1 MSINSCTFPL
11 MSSKSTVQILKKEES
26 ISPLF
31 LEIFGWPRI
40 IIKIYFRVYAVKR
53 RAILTTIM
61 KNIHLI

>member
-11 MSSKSTVQILKKEES
+11 MFSKSTVQILKKEES

-40 IIKIYFRVYAVKR
+40 IIKIYSRVYTVKR
-53 RAILTTIM
+53 RAIVTAIM
-61 KNIHLI
+61 RNIHLI

>member
-1 MSINSCTFPL
+1 

-40 IIKIYFRVYAVKR
+40 IIKIYSRVYAVKR
-53 RAILTTIM
+53 RAILTSIM